1 MTGDN
6 ENNGGE
12 RFTGH
17 GSEWNNSNLS
27 AQDAQTATAW
37 VEQKIDKRSMLTN
50 KDRVEDVRDIMWQLE
65 KDGEIVVHRVTD
77 DHQPVM
83 HKTLY
88 GWDKKIPTNR
98 LWHHKSCGQCG
109 NIPGYPTS
117 LLWLMNEL
125 DLEYLDE
132 TDQTSCTAW
141 NYHGSG
147 IGNLESLAAVFLR
160 NFHQAYVAAKAE
172 GKPEGY
178 YYPLVHCGTS
188 FGNYK
193 EVRGYLLHS
202 AELRERV
209 KKILAKLGRLV
220 DGKLLIPEEVVHY
233 SEWVHAMRPQIRNA
247 RSIDCSSIRATIHPA
262 CHVYK
267 MVPEDVIYDDDVLD
281 GNRVAV
287 STGIVEALGAQAID
301 YSTWY
306 DCCGFGFRH
315 IISEREFTRSF
326 AIDRKI
332 RVAVEE
338 ARADV
343 MIGHDTGCITTLD
356 KNQWIG
362 QGHRQAG
369 GASGPGRLP
378 VRRPDV
384 RRAPLQ
390 DRPDALACVPDG
402 DADGETGDRLAG
414 EESRVR
420 GLSERGR
427 GRQWRNPLRPAAD
440 DHLRPGLQAHR
451 RIVMSK
457 PVLIVGGGPA
467 GLSAAHA
474 LATVGQKSVL
484 VDKQD
489 TLGGHPIHSGY
500 AKLVPSGEW
509 AKDVIGAMVDRVE
522 QNALVEVHKGTTV
535 KSFAGEPGNFTAELG
550 NGTSVDAHRR
560 SWPPAFTHFDSI
572 NKPEWGFGTYPDVV
586 TTTQVEQMFSTAPA
600 CAAPPTGAS
609 RSAWR
614 FCCASG
620 RATARSAANGAPRY
634 AAQCR
639 RTSPWRSARNCRIAM
654 SISTTWISAPSGS
667 TRTPTTGAARK
678 SSRSSTSRRASP
690 R

>member
-1 MTGDN
+1 MTGDKDS
-6 ENNGGE
+6 NGGE

-17 GSEWNNSNLS
+17 GSEWNNSSLS
-27 AQDAQTATAW
+27 GQDAQTATAW

-65 KDGEIVVHRVTD
+65 KEGEIVVHRVTD
-77 DHQPVM
+77 EHQPVM

-125 DLEYLDE
+125 GLEYLDE

-209 KKILAKLGRLV
+209 KVILAKLGRLV

-233 SEWVHAMRPQIRNA
+233 SEWVHAMRPQIKERQV
-247 RSIDCSSIRATIHPA
+247 IDCSNLRVTIHPA

-338 ARADV
+338 ARADI

-356 KNQWIG
+356 KNQWIAKASG
-362 QGHRQAG
+362 SPVELPVLADCQFAALMCGAHPYKIVQMHWHASPMETLMEKVGIDWRAKKAEFEAYLKEVEAG
-369 GASGPGRLP
+369 NGETLYDPRRMITSGPGYK
-378 VRRPDV
+378 
-384 RRAPLQ
+384 
-390 DRPDALACVPDG
+390 
-402 DADGETGDRLAG
+402 
-414 EESRVR
+414 
-420 GLSERGR
+420 
-427 GRQWRNPLRPAAD
+427 
-440 DHLRPGLQAHR
+440 
-451 RIVMSK
+451 RIE
-457 PVLIVGGGPA
+457 G
-467 GLSAAHA
+467 
-474 LATVGQKSVL
+474 
-484 VDKQD
+484 
-489 TLGGHPIHSGY
+489 
-500 AKLVPSGEW
+500 
-509 AKDVIGAMVDRVE
+509 
-522 QNALVEVHKGTTV
+522 
-535 KSFAGEPGNFTAELG
+535 
-550 NGTSVDAHRR
+550 
-560 SWPPAFTHFDSI
+560 
-572 NKPEWGFGTYPDVV
+572 
-586 TTTQVEQMFSTAPA
+586 
-600 CAAPPTGAS
+600 
-609 RSAWR
+609 
-614 FCCASG
+614 
-620 RATARSAANGAPRY
+620 
-634 AAQCR
+634 
-639 RTSPWRSARNCRIAM
+639 
-654 SISTTWISAPSGS
+654 
-667 TRTPTTGAARK
+667 
-678 SSRSSTSRRASP
+678 
-690 R
+690 

>member
-1 MTGDN
+1 MTGDK
-6 ENNGGE
+6 ENTGGD

-17 GSEWNNSNLS
+17 GSEWNNANLS
-27 AQDAQTATAW
+27 AQDANIATSW

-65 KDGEIVVHRVTD
+65 KEGEIVVHRVTD
-77 DHQPVM
+77 EHQPVM

-125 DLEYLDE
+125 KLEYLDE

-160 NFHQAYVAAKAE
+160 NFHQAYVSAKAE

-233 SEWVHAMRPQIRNA
+233 SEWVHAMRPQIRE
-247 RSIDCSSIRATIHPA
+247 RQVIDCSNIRATIHPA

-356 KNQWIG
+356 KNQWIAKASG
-362 QGHRQAG
+362 SPVELPVMADCQFAALVCGAHPYKIIQMHWHASPMETLMEKLGIDWQAKKAEFEAYLKEVEAG
-369 GASGPGRLP
+369 NGETLYDPRRMITSGPGYK
-378 VRRPDV
+378 
-384 RRAPLQ
+384 
-390 DRPDALACVPDG
+390 
-402 DADGETGDRLAG
+402 
-414 EESRVR
+414 
-420 GLSERGR
+420 
-427 GRQWRNPLRPAAD
+427 
-440 DHLRPGLQAHR
+440 
-451 RIVMSK
+451 RIE
-457 PVLIVGGGPA
+457 G
-467 GLSAAHA
+467 
-474 LATVGQKSVL
+474 
-484 VDKQD
+484 
-489 TLGGHPIHSGY
+489 
-500 AKLVPSGEW
+500 
-509 AKDVIGAMVDRVE
+509 
-522 QNALVEVHKGTTV
+522 
-535 KSFAGEPGNFTAELG
+535 
-550 NGTSVDAHRR
+550 
-560 SWPPAFTHFDSI
+560 
-572 NKPEWGFGTYPDVV
+572 
-586 TTTQVEQMFSTAPA
+586 
-600 CAAPPTGAS
+600 
-609 RSAWR
+609 
-614 FCCASG
+614 
-620 RATARSAANGAPRY
+620 
-634 AAQCR
+634 
-639 RTSPWRSARNCRIAM
+639 
-654 SISTTWISAPSGS
+654 
-667 TRTPTTGAARK
+667 
-678 SSRSSTSRRASP
+678 
-690 R
+690 